1 MSIVKKI
8 IIEEIKLAEVA
19 KRLFIGKNTG
29 ERHVFEQENLG
40 AIDNCIMEKIRL
52 LMPYMFS
59 QHFTSKLESLSCEHE
74 KIGDASG
81 SFLTGDSFPLNIY
94 QLLATG
100 IENIPAPAHFQITVL
115 SNTYMCGVDTG
126 ASSNYDVYSS
136 MKMDSA
142 SSKALHEYIQDLYFH
157 EMNFLRWRQ
166 AEPEKDEGKTRVDYV

>member
-1 MSIVKKI
+1 MSFVKQIIV
-8 IIEEIKLAEVA
+8 EEIKMSEVA
-19 KRLFIGKNTG
+19 KKLFIGKNTG

-74 KIGDASG
+74 KIGDAYDNTVG
-81 SFLTGDSFPLNIY
+81 NIY
-94 QLLATG
+94 QLLAKG
-100 IENIPAPAHFQITVL
+100 VENIPAPAHFQITVL

-166 AEPEKDEGKTRVDYV
+166 AEPEKGEGQNEV

>member
-74 KIGDASG
+74 KLRDAHG
-81 SFLTGDSFPLNIY
+81 NTVGNIY
-94 QLLATG
+94 QLLADG
-100 IENIPAPAHFQITVL
+100 VENIPAPAHFQITVL

-166 AEPEKDEGKTRVDYV
+166 AEPEKGEGQNEV